1 MNYVKD
7 GDWQFCLF
15 DTYQFEDLLKK
26 GLFFQQHT
34 VSEEKLAENPGY
46 VAGNSSIVNS

>member
-26 GLFFQQHT
+26 GLFFQFQ
-34 VSEEKLAENPGY
+34 KKNWLK
-46 VAGNSSIVNS
+46 ILVNEHLG